1 MIAIC
6 TFETKIGYKKFLTL
20 IGPNKLSSPKN
31 SDPGLNYYLKI
42 PTISMDKN
50 DFTAFLNSL

>member
-31 SDPGLNYYLKI
+31 SDPGL
-42 PTISMDKN
+42 T
-50 DFTAFLNSL
+50 